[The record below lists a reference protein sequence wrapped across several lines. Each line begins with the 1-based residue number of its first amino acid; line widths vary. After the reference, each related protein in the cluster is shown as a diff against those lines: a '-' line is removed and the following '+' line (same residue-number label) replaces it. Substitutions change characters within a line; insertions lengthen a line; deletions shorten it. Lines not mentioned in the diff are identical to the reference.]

1 VYTEATLK
9 ENFDDYMVEAARL
22 KEAYADKINLFVGFE
37 SEWIRPS
44 TETDVRAVLE
54 KYAGSVDLY
63 MGSIHHVSGIPID
76 FDHEKY
82 QLAREKAGGTD
93 EKLFLQYFR
102 EMGNMLHA
110 LKPPLVGHFDLIRL
124 KSDDP
129 NTHFEGMDEV
139 WEQIRSNLQ
148 YIAKYGGILELNSA
162 ALRKG
167 LDEPYPSMPICQVC
181 FSELLCPR

>member
-1 VYTEATLK
+1 MA
-9 ENFDDYMVEAARL
+9 EAARL

-44 TETDVRAVLE
+44 TATDVRDILD
-54 KYAGSVDLY
+54 KYAGSIDLY
-63 MGSIHHVSGIPID
+63 MGSIHHVCGIPID
-76 FDHEKY
+76 FDDKKY

-102 EMGNMLHA
+102 EMSEMLNA
-110 LKPPLVGHFDLIRL
+110 LKPPVVGHFDLIRL

-129 NTHFEGMDEV
+129 NTHFEGMPEV
-139 WEQIRSNLQ
+139 WDQMRSNLE
-148 YIAKYGGILELNSA
+148 YIASYGGILELNSA

-167 LDEPYPSMPICQVC
+167 LEEPYPSMPICQVSC
-181 FSELLCPR
+181 SLLPY